1 MPGAWWSASNIRIPS
16 QRVLLR
22 MLEAKD
28 HQQIYMQW
36 SLGFDIRIT
45 N

>member
-16 QRVLLR
+16 QRALLR

-28 HQQIYMQW
+28 HQQIYIAVEF
-36 SLGFDIRIT
+36 GI
-45 N
+45 